1 MYYYTI
7 SQNELTH
14 YLQKPNTTL
23 IDLRTPEAFQKGHI
37 PRAINIPYPQLHTKS
52 LSAFGKEIIVLYC
65 DRGSQSLLAAR
76 DLQKRGITAFSIYG
90 GFLAYRGPI
99 EHLIK

>member
-14 YLQKPNTTL
+14 YLHRPNTTL

-37 PRAINIPYPQLHTKS
+37 PGAINIPYAQLHTKPF
-52 LSAFGKEIIVLYC
+52 SAFNNEIIILYC

-90 GFLAYRGPI
+90 GFLGYRGLV
-99 EHLIK
+99 EYK